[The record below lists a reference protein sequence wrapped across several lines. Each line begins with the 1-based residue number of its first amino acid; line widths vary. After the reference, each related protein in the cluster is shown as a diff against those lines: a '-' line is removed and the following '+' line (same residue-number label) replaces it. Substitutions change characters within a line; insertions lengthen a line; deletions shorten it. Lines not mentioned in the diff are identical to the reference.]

1 MNGLDKDSFLR
12 LAREAGLPVSDK
24 FDGIGY
30 VWCSDEYPIDEPL
43 QRFANLVA
51 AAERNRTWTQD
62 HWTEY
67 EHSIAAAER
76 EACAKLCDALK
87 NPIDDPLAPVGQYE
101 SGGYITA
108 EFLADAI
115 RARGNDAA

>member
-1 MNGLDKDSFLR
+1 MGGLDKDSFLR

-30 VWCSDEYPIDEPL
+30 VWCSDEYPLDEQL

-51 AAERNRTWTQD
+51 AAER
-62 HWTEY
+62 
-67 EHSIAAAER
+67 
-76 EACAKLCDALK
+76 EACAQICEKPWQGHPYDIAK
-87 NPIDDPLAPVGQYE
+87 Q
-101 SGGYITA
+101 
-108 EFLADAI
+108 I